1 MAVLA
6 TREENAQKILEIYN
20 HFSSRPGHVLRANNF
35 VAVGGRRRWEMSD
48 LQQGL
53 ELAIE
58 KGWIKEKNGGFEL
71 TETGFE
77 KM

>member
-1 MAVLA
+1 MAVLP
-6 TREENAQKILEIYN
+6 TPEENGRKILQIYS
-20 HFSSRPGHVLRANNF
+20 HFNSRPGNVLRVSNLA
-35 VAVGGRRRWEMSD
+35 AVGLRRRWLSSD

-53 ELAIE
+53 EFAIE
-58 KGWIKEKNGGFEL
+58 RGWIREKNGGFEL